1 MEKRVFFMEIVETAE
16 NVAKKVTDLYKSF
29 SETWSGLKEQG
40 IDLDQH
46 MVSSLRDFW
55 YIEIFLS
62 DLCYANKGTFDNLT
76 QAYNRI
82 IELESHL
89 YLMMHMKYI
98 TAMDYSNVVN
108 ESNRLREYV
117 TTALLELFPGL
128 TKLYFTSGR
137 FESVILPY

>member
-40 IDLDQH
+40 IDLDTKK
-46 MVSSLRDFW
+46 V
-55 YIEIFLS
+55 S
-62 DLCYANKGTFDNLT
+62 DLRNFWCTTITFSGLILENKETFKDLAET
-76 QAYNRI
+76 YNYT

-89 YLMMHMKYI
+89 YFLMRTKHI

-108 ESNRLREYV
+108 ESIRLREYV
-117 TTALLELFPGL
+117 TTAMLELFPEL
-128 TKLYFTSGR
+128 TKTYFYSGR
-137 FESVILPY
+137 FTSVIIPY